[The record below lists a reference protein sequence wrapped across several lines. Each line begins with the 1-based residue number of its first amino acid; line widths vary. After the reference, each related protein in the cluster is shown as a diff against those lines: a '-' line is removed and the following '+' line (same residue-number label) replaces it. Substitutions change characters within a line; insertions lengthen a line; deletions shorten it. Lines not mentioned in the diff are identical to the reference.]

1 MKQVLFF
8 GLGVLFGFFIFYF
21 NMTDLPLF
29 VEDCNTTTLRM
40 LQYNTLQ
47 EESSNTARRTID
59 LARQNIL
66 HNDSTMNRYFT
77 ISKDM
82 VAYMYSMYSNPQVA
96 GFRLVPG
103 DANYTTNTQSLFY
116 CIPIDVNLR
125 EMGNDTDPIIYYK
138 SASPMIRPCP
148 PACD

>member
-8 GLGVLFGFFIFYF
+8 GLGLLSGFFLFYA
-21 NMTDLPLF
+21 NMTDLPQF
-29 VEDCNTTTLRM
+29 VNDCNATTLRM

-47 EESSNTARRTID
+47 EESSNTARRTIE
-59 LARQNIL
+59 LARNNIR

-96 GFRLVPG
+96 GFRLAPG
-103 DANYTTNTQSLFY
+103 DSNYSTNTQSLFY
-116 CIPIDVNLR
+116 CIPIDINLR
-125 EMGNDTDPIIYYK
+125 EMGDDTNPIIYYK